1 MNQSKKNSKIQ
12 WARWRA
18 AGAVRENYGR
28 AYGLFECRASRELL
42 QKEFEDTRRMVE
54 SPSTLELNLTDLNS
68 ENLPREDT
76 QLSDIIVEA
85 RAEGINYLIE
95 AIIPNESNRRTA
107 EELAANFN
115 LAYVSPL
122 FPENEMFKGAILY
135 KDHGKYRSLA

>member
-1 MNQSKKNSKIQ
+1 MNQSKKNSPRSWDK
-12 WARWRA
+12 WRA

-28 AYGLFECRASRELL
+28 AYGLFECQAPKELL

-68 ENLPREDT
+68 ENPKADT
-76 QLSDIIVEA
+76 QLSNILCAA

-95 AIIPNESNRRTA
+95 AIIPNESNKRTA
-107 EELAANFN
+107 EELAVNFN

>member
-28 AYGLFECRASRELL
+28 AYGLFECQASKELL
-42 QKEFEDTRRMVE
+42 QKEFLDTRRMVE
-54 SPSTLELNLTDLNS
+54 SPIEFELSLTDINS
-68 ENLPREDT
+68 DHLPEVDRQFSE
-76 QLSDIIVEA
+76 IVSMAKE
-85 RAEGINYLIE
+85 EGINYLLE
-95 AIIPNESNRRTA
+95 ATLPKESNRRTA

-135 KDHGKYRSLA
+135 KDHGKYCSLA